1 MTGGEHLR
9 KRALASLRS
18 EKRIGPHFKPE
29 TLSVDAD
36 GTATIEAEVETVAI
50 KRLALERLAAVPGIG
65 GIVDRLRVR
74 PASPMSD
81 DGILDHLRKAYSGAC
96 LPAVRHRG
104 AREGSNRARAS
115 QPAGDLRR
123 HRH

>member
-1 MTGGEHLR
+1 MTGGENLR

-50 KRLALERLAAVPGIG
+50 KRG
-65 GIVDRLRVR
+65 LRSSGLLPF
-74 PASPMSD
+74 PASVALST
-81 DGILDHLRKAYSGAC
+81 GCGSG
-96 LPAVRHRG
+96 
-104 AREGSNRARAS
+104 
-115 QPAGDLRR
+115 RR
-123 HRH
+123 HR